1 MKYYAGIDP
10 GNTGALVVIDELGKI
25 ISIQDAPTIVVKTGK
40 KNRTHLVETQM
51 IAMLET
57 AKSCG
62 PLHTFIEAVHAMPGQ
77 GVTSMFSMGMGF
89 GIWLGILAALR
100 IPVTRVEPLRWKKEM
115 GIAGGAEKG
124 ASVVRALQL
133 FPACRDL
140 TRQYKRGG
148 VMLDTYLHGRADAL
162 LISDWGRRQAVK

>member
-1 MKYYAGIDP
+1 
-10 GNTGALVVIDELGKI
+10 
-25 ISIQDAPTIVVKTGK
+25 
-40 KNRTHLVETQM
+40 
-51 IAMLET
+51 
-57 AKSCG
+57 
-62 PLHTFIEAVHAMPGQ
+62 MPGQ